1 MARKVFFS
9 FHYENDISR
18 AMIVRNSWVTQG
30 VEKAGF
36 IDKAEFE
43 QVKRQG
49 TKAIE
54 NWIDGQLVGT
64 SVTVVLIGSETLERD
79 FVQYEIRKSIEKGNA
94 IIGVKINN
102 IADMRTGLRSSLC
115 NLHTCI
121 GIWSVSKA
129 AIYFDEI
136 ADGIYDYSL
145 QDGFNH
151 FGEWVESAARRK
163 GK

>member
-9 FHYENDISR
+9 FHYENDINR

-43 QVKRQG
+43 QVRRQG

-115 NLHTCI
+115 NLHVLEFGLHQKPRYI
-121 GIWSVSKA
+121 SMK
-129 AIYFDEI
+129 
-136 ADGIYDYSL
+136 L
-145 QDGFNH
+145 QMVFTTIHYRMDLTI
-151 FGEWVESAARRK
+151 
-163 GK
+163 